1 MRIIVAIATVGRA
14 ALTRQTADLLA
25 DQIRPADSV
34 LVVGATDADVA
45 DIAEARGHPEI
56 LVARRGLCCQRN
68 AAMDAI
74 RGRADIVVFLDD
86 DFVCA
91 PDFLA
96 NIERLFEDDADLV
109 GITGRL
115 LADGINHGGYT
126 IEDAHRLIAARGPE
140 RDATL
145 FPRHSLYGCNMAI
158 RVSATEGLCFEEA
171 LPLYGWL
178 EDVDFTYQLS
188 QRGHMVTTELMTGV
202 HLGVK
207 GGRTSGKRLGYS
219 QVANIAYLRA
229 KGTIQPG
236 MGERLVRQ
244 NILSNIVNTIR
255 PHPYIDGRGRLL
267 GNLIAFADLIR
278 GRADPRRIERL

>member
-14 ALTRQTADLLA
+14 ALTRETADLLA
-25 DQIRPADSV
+25 NQARPADSV
-34 LVVGATDADVA
+34 VVVGASEADVA
-45 DIAEARGHPEI
+45 GISDARTDPEI
-56 LVARRGLCCQRN
+56 LIARKGSSCQRN
-68 AAMDAI
+68 AALAAI
-74 RGRADIVVFLDD
+74 RGRADVAVFIDD

-96 NIERLFEDDADLV
+96 NVERLFEDHADLV

-115 LADGINHGGYT
+115 IADGINNGGYT
-126 IEDAHRLIAARGPE
+126 VEDAHRLIDARGPD
-140 RDATL
+140 RDPTL
-145 FPRHSLYGCNMAI
+145 HPRRSLYGCNMAI
-158 RVSATEGLCFEEA
+158 RLSAAEGLWFEEA

-178 EDVDFTYQLS
+178 EDIDFTYQLS
-188 QRGHMVTTELMTGV
+188 HRGRMVTTELMTGV

-219 QVANIAYLRA
+219 QIANIAYLRA

-236 MGERLVRQ
+236 MGERLARQ
-244 NILSNIVNTIR
+244 NMLSNIANTIR

-267 GNLIAFADLIR
+267 GNLIAFADLLR
-278 GRADPRRIERL
+278 GRADPRRIERM

>member
-1 MRIIVAIATVGRA
+1 VRIIVAIATVGRA
-14 ALTRQTADLLA
+14 ALTRQTTDLLA

-34 LVVGATDADVA
+34 LVVGASDADVA
-45 DIAEARGHPEI
+45 GISEARGHPEV

-68 AAMDAI
+68 AAMEAI
-74 RGRADIVVFLDD
+74 RKRADIVVFLDD

-126 IEDAHRLIAARGPE
+126 IEDALRLIAARGLE
-140 RDATL
+140 RDATR

-158 RVSATEGLCFEEA
+158 RMSATEGLRFDEA

-188 QRGHMVTTELMTGV
+188 GRGHMVTTELMTGV

-229 KGTIQPG
+229 KGTIHPG

-244 NILSNIVNTIR
+244 NILSNIVNTVR
-255 PHPYIDGRGRLL
+255 RHPYIDGRGRLL